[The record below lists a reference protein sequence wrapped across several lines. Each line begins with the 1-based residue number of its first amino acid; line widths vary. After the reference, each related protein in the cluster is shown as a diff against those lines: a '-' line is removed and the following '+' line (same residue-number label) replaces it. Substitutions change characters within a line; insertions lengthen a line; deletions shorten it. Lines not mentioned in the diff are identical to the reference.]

1 MSYTITTIAGVPTNN
16 PQYAGDGDLA
26 IDASLNYPNGVVMD
40 AAGNTY
46 IADAD
51 NNCIRQIDLNGIIT
65 TIAGQPLQS
74 PGYSGDGGP
83 STNALLNLPMG
94 IAIDTIGNIY
104 IADANNNC
112 IRQIDL
118 NRNIT
123 TIAGLGPNDGGYIGD
138 GGPATSAELSGPRGV
153 AVDTNG
159 NIYIADTLNNA
170 IRQVDSSGIISTMVL
185 NVSINGPFGI
195 AVDTTGNVYIAD
207 TGNSCIREKNISNNT
222 VTIIAGNGDGSLGYS
237 GDGGNATSALL
248 NRPFGVAVDING
260 NVYISDTNNNC
271 VRRINTQGIITTIA
285 GMGPNNGG
293 YNGDNILATNA
304 ELKYPNGIEIDP
316 LGNIYIADAGNN
328 IIRKLTLSDPPPII
342 CFMKGTQILSEKG
355 YIPVEN
361 LKVGDQLITSGKIIK
376 NNKLERS
383 QASNL
388 VFPYKQIQWIG
399 SFTVDQPN
407 INSYPI
413 CLKRGSIDKKANMP
427 SSDLYVSPEHS
438 ICVNNRMI
446 PAKYLVNG
454 KTIFQD
460 TSLKNK
466 SIEYYH
472 IEMPYHCAIISNGI
486 SSESYIDSGNRGMFN
501 DASTKQHR
509 KQIVNRKLY

>member
-16 PQYAGDGDLA
+16 PGYSGDGGPA
-26 IDASLNYPNGVVMD
+26 INASLNYPNGVVMD
-40 AAGNTY
+40 ASGNTY
-46 IADAD
+46 IADTG

-83 STNALLNLPMG
+83 ATSALLNLPIG
-94 IAIDTIGNIY
+94 IAIDTKGNIY

-118 NRNIT
+118 NQNIT
-123 TIAGLGPNDGGYIGD
+123 TIAGLGPNNGGYSGD

-159 NIYIADTLNNA
+159 NIYIADENNNC
-170 IRQVDSSGIISTMVL
+170 IRQVDSNGIISTIL

-195 AVDTTGNVYIAD
+195 AVDTTGNVYISSSD
-207 TGNSCIREKNISNNT
+207 NYVRKINISINV
-222 VTIIAGNGDGSLGYS
+222 VTIIGGNGSIGYS
-237 GDGGNATSALL
+237 GDGGNATSASF
-248 NRPFGVAVDING
+248 NDPFGIAVDING

-304 ELKYPNGIEIDP
+304 ELKYPNGIEIDQQ
-316 LGNIYIADAGNN
+316 GNIYIADAGNN
-328 IIRKLTLSDPPPII
+328 IIRKLTPTQPIV
-342 CFMKGTQILSEKG
+342 CFMKGTQILCEKG

-361 LKVGDQLITSGKIIK
+361 LKVGDQLAISGKIIK

-383 QASNL
+383 HVSNL

-399 SFTVDQPN
+399 SFTVNKPN

-454 KTIFQD
+454 QTIFQD

-486 SSESYIDSGNRGMFN
+486 SSESYIDSGNRGIFK
-501 DASTKQHR
+501 DASVPLSKLRKRQTIKQM
-509 KQIVNRKLY
+509 L